1 MHSSERY
8 GATGSAVAAST
19 CAFAVIA
26 SQVAGKAMRDALF
39 LSQFD
44 ISALPLVLIV
54 SASLSIT
61 AVLLTARAMSR
72 WGPIRIIPPFYFASA
87 LLLFAEWAL
96 AVRDPRLASV
106 IVFLHASSISA
117 ILISGFWSIINEH
130 FDPRSARQAIGRI
143 VGFSAIGGLFGGVL
157 AERAGAAD
165 RLLWLLPLVG
175 ILHAVCGV
183 MLFRLRP
190 AGEVKSPA
198 PPAANAPN
206 AREERHESGLSL
218 LLRTSYLRNI
228 ALVVLLGNT
237 AATLIDFLFK
247 AQAANRYS
255 DGAELVRFFAV
266 FYTVVSV
273 MTVVVQAGFTRNL
286 LQRAGIANV
295 VAMRPAVVTLG
306 GVAVLPVMGLAGLG
320 ILRAV
325 EAVMQSSL
333 FRSAY
338 ELLFAPVIPREKR
351 SAKIIADVGADR
363 MGDVLGGAVAR
374 IVIFLPAAVASPLL
388 LILAVVISALAF
400 IIARML
406 RRGYIRTLEASLI
419 DRAGVLQLPQDE
431 PVGMQTMMME
441 SFAGIDLSMSL
452 DKIDVAQLRDSSAR
466 AAMGAQATPAA
477 ALEKAPTLE
486 MPVSDPEIQSL
497 IALRSG
503 DIRRVRA
510 ELRRN
515 EALSPVLTAQVISLL
530 AWNEVT
536 AWATSALA
544 KSAST
549 VTGQLVDRLL
559 DPDEDFA
566 IRRRI
571 PRVLSITATQRA
583 CDGLMAAL
591 ADNRFEV
598 RFQSARALSRIKQGL
613 PALKI
618 DAAAVYAAVTRE
630 TQAASSG
637 EDPNLL
643 DPPSGG
649 DENPLLDEALRER
662 TSLRMEHA
670 FTLLSLVVPRAPLQI
685 AYKGLLTSDAVL
697 RGTGLEYLE
706 SVLPPD
712 IWNRLQPLLDSGA
725 ARPAVTRPPQEVLE
739 TLMNSSQ
746 SIELNLEEIRR
757 RTDSQ

>member
-1 MHSSERY
+1 MHSSERH
-8 GATGSAVAAST
+8 GAAGSVLAAST

-44 ISALPLVLIV
+44 ISALPLVLIG
-54 SASLSIT
+54 SALLSIA

-72 WGPIRIIPPFYFASA
+72 RGPLRIIPPFYFVSA

-96 AVRDPRLASV
+96 AARNPRVASV
-106 IVFLHASSISA
+106 IVFLHASSIGA

-130 FDPRSARQAIGRI
+130 FDPRTARHAIGRI
-143 VGFSAIGGLFGGVL
+143 VGFSAIGGLFGGAL

-175 ILHAVCGV
+175 VLHGVCGF
-183 MLFRLRP
+183 MLMRLRP
-190 AGEVKSPA
+190 AGAEVKSPVL
-198 PPAANAPN
+198 PAATE
-206 AREERHESGLSL
+206 REPRLESGLRVL
-218 LLRTSYLRNI
+218 MRVSYLRNI
-228 ALVVLLGNT
+228 ALVVLLGNA

-247 AQAANRYS
+247 AEASHRYS

-266 FYTVVSV
+266 FYTVASV
-273 MTVVVQAGFTRNL
+273 LTLVVQAGFTRNL

-306 GVAVLPVMGLAGLG
+306 GVAALPVMGLAGLG

-325 EAVMQSSL
+325 EAVLQSSL

-351 SAKIIADVGADR
+351 STKVIVDVGADR
-363 MGDVLGGAVAR
+363 MGDVLGGMLVR
-374 IVIFLPAAVASPLL
+374 IVIFLPAAVAGPLL

-400 IIARML
+400 VIARML
-406 RRGYIRTLEASLI
+406 HHGYIRTLEASLI
-419 DRAGVLQLPQDE
+419 NRAGVLQLPQDE
-431 PVGMQTMMME
+431 PAGMQTMMME

-452 DKIDVAQLRDSSAR
+452 DGTDVARLRDSSAR
-466 AAMGAQATPAA
+466 QLAGAETVPAA
-477 ALEKAPTLE
+477 ASETPTLE
-486 MPVSDPEIQSL
+486 TPVSDPEIRSL
-497 IALRSG
+497 LALRSG
-503 DIRRVRA
+503 DVRRVRA
-510 ELRRN
+510 ELRHH
-515 EALSPVLTAQVISLL
+515 EALSPVLAAQAISLL
-530 AWNEVT
+530 AWNEAT
-536 AWATSALA
+536 AWATNALA
-544 KSAST
+544 KSASA

-559 DPDEDFA
+559 DPNEDFA

-571 PRVLSITATQRA
+571 PRVLSICTTQRA

-591 ADNRFEV
+591 ADSRFEV

-613 PALKI
+613 PSLQVE
-618 DAAAVYAAVTRE
+618 AAAVFAAVTRD
-630 TQAASSG
+630 TQAAASG

-643 DPPSGG
+643 DQPSGG
-649 DENPLLDEALRER
+649 DEDPLLDESLRAR
-662 TSLRMEHA
+662 TSLRVEHA

-685 AYKGLLTSDAVL
+685 AFKGLLTTDPVL

-706 SVLPPD
+706 SVLPPH
-712 IWNRLQPLLDSGA
+712 IWSPLQSLLDRGTVRPPLT
-725 ARPAVTRPPQEVLE
+725 RPAHEVLE

-757 RTDSQ
+757 RLASE